1 MTQLA
6 LEATLRFMKSLLAA
20 ALCVLGASLCI
31 AGDLKVA
38 TMDLPR
44 VLAEYRQGRAEAEL
58 IQQKEVSFLKDLE
71 TLRLEGRK
79 LVDQAEELRRLSLE
93 PVLSS
98 PAREEKKKGL
108 ELKLADLRQFEV
120 RYEQV
125 RSEREAELQSQAAR
139 LRKRVMDD
147 VLLAT
152 RVVGEKEG
160 FHFIFN
166 SSRVRPEA
174 SDLLFSRGVTDLTD
188 KVLAALN
195 GAEPG
200 KVGTPKP

>member
-1 MTQLA
+1 
-6 LEATLRFMKSLLAA
+6 MKSLLAA

>member
-1 MTQLA
+1 
-6 LEATLRFMKSLLAA
+6 MKSLLAA

-58 IQQKEVSFLKDLE
+58 LQQKEVSFLKDLE

-200 KVGTPKP
+200 KGGTPKP